1 MFKNYLKTTLRFLKR
16 NKLFVGINVL
26 GLSLALAVSFIIL
39 LYIINE
45 VSYDR
50 GYENRKQVFRVVNH
64 QLEFKNIMAG
74 TPYVLASALKDEF
87 PQVEHATR
95 TRFMRGFSLK
105 MNEDFIPV
113 NQAVGTDSEIFD
125 IFSLSVR
132 GSKNAMLDESS
143 SIVLSQKQADKF
155 FPGQDPVGKE
165 IIGLANGK
173 EQIFIVKGV
182 FEDIPVNSTFKA
194 ECFIN
199 SRWTLEPINQSHGA
213 TNADASWDFDFWTT
227 WVKLAP
233 GVNPSTL
240 DQQFRD
246 LEFKNLGEKPQKKYA
261 LQNLS
266 DVYLRSAEIGNTGIQ
281 GNVKNIRIFSA
292 IAFLIILV
300 AAFNYIIL
308 STAVSV
314 GRAKEI
320 GIRKVTGA
328 GVGSIKNQLLTES
341 IILALSVLPF
351 ALLLAVLGKPY
362 AETLFQTK
370 LHIID
375 SNIIIYI
382 FIFILLTIVIG
393 FASGFYTSSYMSKL
407 NVMDIIKNSTVSGRK
422 KSVVRFSLIV
432 LQLVIFCSF
441 ISGTLIIRSQ
451 YNFALKKDLGFQ
463 NTNILLFDL
472 GRGYKEYRSF
482 INEVKKL
489 PNVTMAGGS
498 MNGLPMLGSMT
509 MMIPNF
515 VDQAQKIKVEGMA
528 VDYNFTEAMGLK
540 VMAGRSFSEEFGS
553 DIAGATILN
562 ETAVKELGIE
572 DPIGKQLY
580 GKTIIGVV
588 QDFNLH
594 SIHSNIPPIKID
606 MTDRYVHQVAINY
619 VPGTLDNLLPLLESK
634 WKEMAPDRP
643 LRYQT
648 IEDLIK
654 SMYSS
659 EKNLSVIITISA
671 ILSLLIAAFG
681 LFGLTLFVTQ
691 TRTKEIGIKKV
702 FGSGEKRI
710 ITSFLK
716 ENFFLVVIASVLSIP
731 VTFYF
736 LNSWLS
742 NFSYRVSINFWFFVI
757 AFALA
762 SVVVLLT
769 VLFHSY
775 KASRINPVEAMKYE

>member
-45 VSYDR
+45 ISYNR
-50 GYENRKQVFRVVNH
+50 GYENRKQVYRVVNH
-64 QLEFKNIMAG
+64 YLEFKNIMSG

-87 PQVEHATR
+87 PQVEHAAKA
-95 TRFMRGFSLK
+95 RFMRGFSLK
-105 MNEDFIPV
+105 LNEEFIPV
-113 NQAVGTDSEIFD
+113 QQAVATDSEIFD
-125 IFSLSVR
+125 IFSLSLT
-132 GSKNAMLDESS
+132 GSKNDMLDESNS
-143 SIVLSQKQADKF
+143 LVLSQKQAEKF
-155 FPGQDPVGKE
+155 FPGQDPIGKE

-173 EQIFIVKGV
+173 EQVFIVKGV

-194 ECFIN
+194 DCFIN
-199 SRWTLEPINQSHGA
+199 SRWTLEPINQSFGA
-213 TNADASWDFDFWTT
+213 TNADVNWDFDFWTT
-227 WVKLAP
+227 WIKLAP
-233 GVNPSTL
+233 GVNPSSL
-240 DQQFRD
+240 DQQFRE
-246 LEFKNLGEKPQKKYA
+246 LELKNMGEKPPKKYA

-266 DVYLRSAEIGNTGIQ
+266 DVYLRSADIANSGIQ
-281 GNVKNIRIFSA
+281 GNIKNIRIFSA

-328 GVGSIKNQLLTES
+328 GVGSIKNQLLIES
-341 IILALSVLPF
+341 VFLAISVLPF
-351 ALLLAVLGKPY
+351 AVLLAFLGKPY
-362 AETLFQTK
+362 AEKLFQTK

-375 SNIIIYI
+375 SNILVYVLL
-382 FIFILLTIVIG
+382 FILLTIVIG
-393 FASGFYTSSYMSKL
+393 FASGFYTSSYLSKL
-407 NVMDIIKNSTVSGRK
+407 NVMDIIKNTTVSGRK
-422 KSVVRFSLIV
+422 KSVVRFSLII

-451 YNFALKKDLGFQ
+451 YNYALKKDLGYQ

-472 GRGYKEYRSF
+472 GRGYNEYRSF
-482 INEVKKL
+482 IDEVKKL
-489 PNVTMAGGS
+489 PNVTMAGGA
-498 MNGLPMLGSMT
+498 MDGLPMLGSMS
-509 MMIPNF
+509 MMIPHF
-515 VDQAQKIKVEGMA
+515 EDQSQKVKVEGMA
-528 VDYNFTEAMGLK
+528 VDYNFAEAMGLK
-540 VMAGRSFSEEFGS
+540 IIAGRSFSEEFGS
-553 DIAGATILN
+553 DLTGAAILN
-562 ETAVKELGIE
+562 ETAVKDLGIE
-572 DPIGKQLY
+572 DPVGKQVA
-580 GKTIIGVV
+580 GKTIIGIV

-594 SIHSNIPPIKID
+594 SIHTDIPPIKIE
-606 MTDRYVHQVAINY
+606 MTDKYVHQVVINY
-619 VPGTLDNLLPLLESK
+619 IPGSLDNLLPLLESK

-643 LRYQT
+643 FRYRT
-648 IEDLIK
+648 IEDLIE
-654 SMYSS
+654 SIYSS
-659 EKNLSVIITISA
+659 EKNLSVIISISA

-716 ENFFLVVIASVLSIP
+716 ENFILVVIASVLSIP

-742 NFSYRVSINFWFFVI
+742 NFSYRVSINYWFFVI

-775 KASRINPVEAMKYE
+775 KASRINPVEAMQYE

>member
-45 VSYDR
+45 ISYNR
-50 GYENRKQVFRVVNH
+50 GYENRKQVYRVVTH
-64 QLEFKNIMAG
+64 YLEFKNIMSG
-74 TPYVLASALKDEF
+74 TPYILASAMKDEF
-87 PQVEHATR
+87 PQVEHAAR
-95 TRFMRGFSLK
+95 ARFMRGFSLK
-105 MNEDFIPV
+105 LNEEFIPV
-113 NQAVGTDSEIFD
+113 NQAVATDSEIFD
-125 IFSLSVR
+125 IFSLSLT
-132 GSKNAMLDESS
+132 GSKNDMLDDAN
-143 SIVLSQKQADKF
+143 SIVLSQKQAEKF
-155 FPGQDPVGKE
+155 FPDQDPVGKE

-173 EQIFIVKGV
+173 EQVFIVKGV
-182 FEDIPVNSTFKA
+182 FKDIPVNSTFKA
-194 ECFIN
+194 DCFIN
-199 SRWTLEPINQSHGA
+199 SRWTLEPINQSFRV
-213 TNADASWDFDFWTT
+213 TNADVNWELDFWST
-227 WVKLAP
+227 WIKLAP
-233 GVNPSTL
+233 GVNPSSL
-240 DQQFRD
+240 DQQFRE
-246 LEFKNLGEKPQKKYA
+246 LELKNMGEKPQKKYA
-261 LQNLS
+261 IQNLS
-266 DVYLRSAEIGNTGIQ
+266 DVYLRSADIMNSGIQ

-328 GVGSIKNQLLTES
+328 GTGSIKNQLLVES
-341 IILALSVLPF
+341 IFLALSVLPV
-351 ALLLAVLGKPY
+351 AVLLAFLGKPY
-362 AETLFQTK
+362 AEKLFQTK

-375 SNIIIYI
+375 SNILVYVLL
-382 FIFILLTIVIG
+382 FILLTIVIG
-393 FASGFYTSSYMSKL
+393 FASGFYTSSYLSKL
-407 NVMDIIKNSTVSGRK
+407 NVMDIIKNTTVSGRK
-422 KSVVRFSLIV
+422 KSVVRFSLII

-451 YNFALKKDLGFQ
+451 YNYALKKDLGYQ

-472 GRGYKEYRSF
+472 GRGYTEYRSF
-482 INEVKKL
+482 IEEVKKL
-489 PNVTMAGGS
+489 PNVTMAGGA
-498 MNGLPMLGSMT
+498 MDGLPMLGSMT

-515 VDQAQKIKVEGMA
+515 EDQSQKVKVEGMA
-528 VDYNFTEAMGLK
+528 VDYHFAEAMGLK
-540 VMAGRSFSEEFGS
+540 IIAGRSFSEEFGS
-553 DIAGATILN
+553 DLTGAAILN
-562 ETAVKELGIE
+562 ETAVKDLGIE
-572 DPIGKQLY
+572 DPVGKQVA
-580 GKTIIGVV
+580 GKTIIGIV

-594 SIHSNIPPIKID
+594 SIHSDIPPIKIE
-606 MTDRYVHQVAINY
+606 MTDKYVHQVAINY
-619 VPGTLDNLLPLLESK
+619 IPGSLDNLLPLLESK

-643 LRYQT
+643 FRYQT
-648 IEDLIK
+648 IEELIE
-654 SMYSS
+654 SIYSS
-659 EKNLSVIITISA
+659 EKNLSVIISISA

-716 ENFFLVVIASVLSIP
+716 ENFILVVIASILSIP

-762 SVVVLLT
+762 TAVVLLT

-775 KASRINPVEAMKYE
+775 KASRINPVEAMQYE

>member
-1 MFKNYLKTTLRFLKR
+1 MFKNYLKTALRFLKR

-45 VSYDR
+45 MSYDK
-50 GYENRKQVFRVVNH
+50 GYNNRKQVFRVVNH
-64 QLEFKNIMAG
+64 YLEFNNIMAG
-74 TPYVLASALKDEF
+74 TPYVMASALKDEF
-87 PQVEHATR
+87 PQVEHATQA
-95 TRFMRGFSLK
+95 RFMRGFSLK
-105 MNEDFIPV
+105 LNNEFIPV
-113 NQAVGTDSEIFD
+113 NPTVAAGSEIFS

-132 GSKNAMLDESS
+132 GSGNDMLDESG

-182 FEDIPVNSTFKA
+182 FQDIPVNSTLRA

-199 SRWTLEPINQSHGA
+199 SRWTLEPINQSFGV
-213 TNADASWDFDFWTT
+213 TNADVNWEFDFWTT

-233 GVNPSTL
+233 GIPPSSVE
-240 DQQFRD
+240 QQFRE
-246 LEFKNLGEKPQKKYA
+246 LEAKVMGEKPTKKYA

-266 DVYLRSAEIGNTGIQ
+266 DVYLHSASIMNTGMQ

-328 GVGSIKNQLLTES
+328 GIGSIKNQLLAES
-341 IILALSVLPF
+341 VLLALCVLPI
-351 ALLLAVLGKPY
+351 AVLLAVLGKPY
-362 AETLFQTK
+362 AEQLFQTK

-375 SNIIIYI
+375 SNIIVYI
-382 FIFILLTIVIG
+382 LIFILLTIVIG
-393 FASGFYTSSYMSKL
+393 FASGFYTSSYMSRL
-407 NVMDIIKNSTVSGRK
+407 NVMDIIKNTTVSGRK

-451 YNFALKKDLGFQ
+451 YNFALQKDLGYQ

-472 GRGYKEYRSF
+472 GRGYKEYSAF

-489 PNVTMAGGS
+489 PNVTMAAGA
-498 MNGLPMLGSMT
+498 MDGLPMLGSMSS
-509 MMIPNF
+509 MIPHF
-515 VDQAQKIKVEGMA
+515 EDQTQKVKVEGMA
-528 VDYNFTEAMGLK
+528 VDYNFIETMGLK
-540 VMAGRSFSEEFGS
+540 INAGRSFSEEFGT
-553 DIAGATILN
+553 DLAGAAILN
-562 ETAVKELGIE
+562 ETAVKDLGID
-572 DPIGKQLY
+572 DPVGKQVAWN
-580 GKTIIGVV
+580 TIIGVV
-588 QDFNLH
+588 KDFNLH
-594 SIHSNIPPIKID
+594 SIHSDIPPIMIK
-606 MTDRYVHQVAINY
+606 MTDNYIQQVAINY
-619 VPGTLDNLLPLLESK
+619 VPGTLDNLLPALESK

-643 LRYQT
+643 FRYQT
-648 IEDLIK
+648 IEDLIEGI
-654 SMYSS
+654 YSS
-659 EKNLSVIITISA
+659 EKNLSVIISISA

-681 LFGLTLFVTQ
+681 LFGLTLFVTH

-702 FGSGEKRI
+702 FGSGGNTI
-710 ITSFLK
+710 IVSFLK
-716 ENFFLVVIASVLSIP
+716 ENFILVVIASLLSVP

-736 LNSWLS
+736 LNKWLS
-742 NFSYRVSINFWFFVI
+742 NFSYRVNINPWYFII

-762 SVVVLLT
+762 TAVVLLT

-775 KASRINPVEAMKYE
+775 KASRINPVEAMQYE

>member
-16 NKLFVGINVL
+16 NKLFVGINVV

-182 FEDIPVNSTFKA
+182 FQDIPVNSTFKA

>member
-45 VSYDR
+45 ISYNR
-50 GYENRKQVFRVVNH
+50 GYENRKQVYRVVTH
-64 QLEFKNIMAG
+64 YLEFKNIMSG
-74 TPYVLASALKDEF
+74 TPYILASAMKDEF
-87 PQVEHATR
+87 PQVEHAAR
-95 TRFMRGFSLK
+95 ARFMRGFSLK
-105 MNEDFIPV
+105 LNEEFIPV
-113 NQAVGTDSEIFD
+113 NQAVATDSEIFD
-125 IFSLSVR
+125 IFSLSLT
-132 GSKNAMLDESS
+132 GSKNDMLDDAN
-143 SIVLSQKQADKF
+143 SIVLSQKQAEKF
-155 FPGQDPVGKE
+155 FPDQDPVGKE

-173 EQIFIVKGV
+173 EQVFIVKGV
-182 FEDIPVNSTFKA
+182 FKDIPVNSTFKA
-194 ECFIN
+194 DCFIN
-199 SRWTLEPINQSHGA
+199 SRWTLEPINQSFRV
-213 TNADASWDFDFWTT
+213 TNADVNWELDFWST
-227 WVKLAP
+227 WIKLAP
-233 GVNPSTL
+233 GVNPSSL
-240 DQQFRD
+240 DQQFRE
-246 LEFKNLGEKPQKKYA
+246 LELKNMGEKPQKKYA
-261 LQNLS
+261 IQNLS
-266 DVYLRSAEIGNTGIQ
+266 DVYLRSADIMNSGIQ

-328 GVGSIKNQLLTES
+328 GTGSIKNQLLVES
-341 IILALSVLPF
+341 IFLALSVLPV
-351 ALLLAVLGKPY
+351 AVLLAFLGKPY
-362 AETLFQTK
+362 AEKLFQTK

-375 SNIIIYI
+375 SNILVYVLL
-382 FIFILLTIVIG
+382 FILLTIVIG
-393 FASGFYTSSYMSKL
+393 FASGFYTSSYLSKL
-407 NVMDIIKNSTVSGRK
+407 NVMDIIKNTTVSGRK
-422 KSVVRFSLIV
+422 KSVVRFSLII

-451 YNFALKKDLGFQ
+451 YNYALKKDLGYQ

-472 GRGYKEYRSF
+472 GRGYTEYRSF
-482 INEVKKL
+482 IEEVKKL
-489 PNVTMAGGS
+489 PNVTMAGGA
-498 MNGLPMLGSMT
+498 MDGLPMLGSMT

-515 VDQAQKIKVEGMA
+515 EDQSQKVKVEGMA
-528 VDYNFTEAMGLK
+528 VDYHFAEAMGLK
-540 VMAGRSFSEEFGS
+540 IIDGRSFSEEFGS
-553 DIAGATILN
+553 DLTGAAILN
-562 ETAVKELGIE
+562 ETAVKDLGIE
-572 DPIGKQLY
+572 DPVGKQVA
-580 GKTIIGVV
+580 GKTIIGIV

-594 SIHSNIPPIKID
+594 SIHSDIPPIKIE
-606 MTDRYVHQVAINY
+606 MTDKYVHQVAINY
-619 VPGTLDNLLPLLESK
+619 IPGSLDNLLPLLESK

-643 LRYQT
+643 FRYQT
-648 IEDLIK
+648 IEELIE
-654 SMYSS
+654 SIYSS
-659 EKNLSVIITISA
+659 EKNLSVIISISA

-716 ENFFLVVIASVLSIP
+716 ENFILVVIASILSIP

-762 SVVVLLT
+762 TAVVLLT

-775 KASRINPVEAMKYE
+775 KASRINPVEAMQYE

>member
-45 VSYDR
+45 ISYNR
-50 GYENRKQVFRVVNH
+50 GYENRKQVYRVVTH
-64 QLEFKNIMAG
+64 YLEFKNIMSG

-87 PQVEHATR
+87 PQVEHAAKA
-95 TRFMRGFSLK
+95 RFMRGFSLK
-105 MNEDFIPV
+105 LNEEFIPV
-113 NQAVGTDSEIFD
+113 NQAVATDSEIFD
-125 IFSLSVR
+125 IFSLSLA
-132 GSKNAMLDESS
+132 GSKNGILDESNS
-143 SIVLSQKQADKF
+143 LVLSQKQADKF
-155 FPGQDPVGKE
+155 FPDQDPVGKE

-173 EQIFIVKGV
+173 EQVFIVKGV
-182 FEDIPVNSTFKA
+182 FKDIPVNSTFKA
-194 ECFIN
+194 DCFIN
-199 SRWTLEPINQSHGA
+199 SRWTLEPINQSFRV
-213 TNADASWDFDFWTT
+213 TNADVNWELDFWTT
-227 WVKLAP
+227 WIKLAP
-233 GVNPSTL
+233 GVNLSSL
-240 DQQFRD
+240 DQQFRE
-246 LEFKNLGEKPQKKYA
+246 LELKNMGEKPQKKYA
-261 LQNLS
+261 IQNLS
-266 DVYLRSAEIGNTGIQ
+266 DVYLRSADIMNSGIQ

-328 GVGSIKNQLLTES
+328 GTGSIKNQLLVES
-341 IILALSVLPF
+341 IFLALSVLPI
-351 ALLLAVLGKPY
+351 AVLLAFLGKPY
-362 AETLFQTK
+362 AEKLFQTK

-375 SNIIIYI
+375 SNIIVYVLL
-382 FIFILLTIVIG
+382 FILLTIVIG
-393 FASGFYTSSYMSKL
+393 FASGFYTSSYLSRL
-407 NVMDIIKNSTVSGRK
+407 NVMDIIKNTTVSGRK
-422 KSVVRFSLIV
+422 KSVVRFSLII

-451 YNFALKKDLGFQ
+451 YNYALNKDLGYQ
-463 NTNILLFDL
+463 NANILLFEL
-472 GRGYKEYRSF
+472 GRGYTEYRSF
-482 INEVKKL
+482 IDEVKKL
-489 PNVTMAGGS
+489 PNVTMAGGA
-498 MNGLPMLGSMT
+498 MDGLPMLGSMT
-509 MMIPNF
+509 MMIPHF
-515 VDQAQKIKVEGMA
+515 EDQSQKVKVEGMA
-528 VDYNFTEAMGLK
+528 VDYHFAEAMGLK
-540 VMAGRSFSEEFGS
+540 IIAGRSFSEEFGS
-553 DIAGATILN
+553 DLTGAVILN
-562 ETAVKELGIE
+562 ETAVKDLGVE
-572 DPIGKQLY
+572 DPVGKQVA
-580 GKTIIGVV
+580 GKTIIGIV

-594 SIHSNIPPIKID
+594 SIHSDIPPIKIE
-606 MTDRYVHQVAINY
+606 MTDKYVHQVAINY
-619 VPGTLDNLLPLLESK
+619 IPGSLDNLLPLLESK

-643 LRYQT
+643 FRYRT
-648 IEDLIK
+648 IEDLIE
-654 SMYSS
+654 SIYSS
-659 EKNLSVIITISA
+659 EKNLSVIISISA

-716 ENFFLVVIASVLSIP
+716 ENFILVIIASILSIP

-762 SVVVLLT
+762 TVVVLLT

-775 KASRINPVEAMKYE
+775 KASRINPVEAMQYE

>member
-1 MFKNYLKTTLRFLKR
+1 
-16 NKLFVGINVL
+16 
-26 GLSLALAVSFIIL
+26 
-39 LYIINE
+39 
-45 VSYDR
+45 
-50 GYENRKQVFRVVNH
+50 
-64 QLEFKNIMAG
+64 
-74 TPYVLASALKDEF
+74 
-87 PQVEHATR
+87 
-95 TRFMRGFSLK
+95 
-105 MNEDFIPV
+105 
-113 NQAVGTDSEIFD
+113 
-125 IFSLSVR
+125 
-132 GSKNAMLDESS
+132 
-143 SIVLSQKQADKF
+143 
-155 FPGQDPVGKE
+155 
-165 IIGLANGK
+165 
-173 EQIFIVKGV
+173 
-182 FEDIPVNSTFKA
+182 
-194 ECFIN
+194 
-199 SRWTLEPINQSHGA
+199 
-213 TNADASWDFDFWTT
+213 
-227 WVKLAP
+227 
-233 GVNPSTL
+233 
-240 DQQFRD
+240 
-246 LEFKNLGEKPQKKYA
+246 
-261 LQNLS
+261 
-266 DVYLRSAEIGNTGIQ
+266 
-281 GNVKNIRIFSA
+281 
-292 IAFLIILV
+292 
-300 AAFNYIIL
+300 
-308 STAVSV
+308 
-314 GRAKEI
+314 
-320 GIRKVTGA
+320 
-328 GVGSIKNQLLTES
+328 
-341 IILALSVLPF
+341 
-351 ALLLAVLGKPY
+351 
-362 AETLFQTK
+362 
-370 LHIID
+370 
-375 SNIIIYI
+375 
-382 FIFILLTIVIG
+382 
-393 FASGFYTSSYMSKL
+393 
-407 NVMDIIKNSTVSGRK
+407 
-422 KSVVRFSLIV
+422 
-432 LQLVIFCSF
+432 
-441 ISGTLIIRSQ
+441 
-451 YNFALKKDLGFQ
+451 LKKDLGFQ

-489 PNVTMAGGS
+489 PNVTMAGGA
-498 MNGLPMLGSMT
+498 MDGLPMLGSMT
-509 MMIPNF
+509 MMIPHF
-515 VDQAQKIKVEGMA
+515 DDQSQKIKVEGMA

-634 WKEMAPDRP
+634 WKEMAPERP